1 MRRVSTHRPWSWLV
15 ATIVGLTP
23 LVPIAATAAP
33 APVAPAAQQVAVRN
47 AVQKEAASRYLNVT
61 GQAQEKSNWCWAA
74 TGNSIAK
81 YYGKSYSQ
89 NQFCNLAFGYS
100 QNAACPND
108 QATLANDQR
117 AFRSIG
123 ISQGSYISG
132 TLSFGTLQTEIN
144 ANRPVMTRIGWK
156 SGGGHMMDIIGYDS
170 SNSTIEY
177 YNPWGSDPRYNTSTY
192 NWYLNNSQFQWT
204 HSLYRIGA

>member
-15 ATIVGLTP
+15 ATIVGLAP
-23 LVPIAATAAP
+23 LVPITATAAAP
-33 APVAPAAQQVAVRN
+33 APVAPAT
-47 AVQKEAASRYLNVT
+47 QKVAASRYLDVN

-132 TLSFGTLQTEIN
+132 TLSFGSLQTEIN

-170 SNSTIEY
+170 ANSTIEY

>member
-1 MRRVSTHRPWSWLV
+1 MRRVSTPRTRSWLA
-15 ATIVGLTP
+15 ATIVGLAALLP
-23 LVPIAATAAP
+23 LAPVASAA
-33 APVAPAAQQVAVRN
+33 APVAPTASAV
-47 AVQKEAASRYLNVT
+47 AASRYLNLT

-74 TGNSIAK
+74 TGNSIAR
-81 YYGKSYSQ
+81 YYGKNYSQ

-117 AFRSIG
+117 AFRAIG
-123 ISQGSYISG
+123 ITPGSYVNG
-132 TLSFGTLQTEIN
+132 TLSFSTLVTEIN

-156 SGGGHMMDIIGYDS
+156 AGGGHMMDIIGYDS
-170 SNSTIEY
+170 ADSSIEY
-177 YNPWGSDPRYNTSTY
+177 YNPWGSDPRYNYSTY
-192 NWYLNNSQFQWT
+192 NWYRNNTQFAWT

>member
-15 ATIVGLTP
+15 ATIIGLAP
-23 LVPIAATAAP
+23 LVPTAATAAP
-33 APVAPAAQQVAVRN
+33 APVAPVAQQVAG
-47 AVQKEAASRYLNVT
+47 SRYLNVN

-74 TGNSIAK
+74 TGNSIAR
-81 YYGKSYSQ
+81 YYGKTYSQ
-89 NQFCNLAFGYS
+89 NQFCNRAFGYTM
-100 QNAACPND
+100 NAACPND

-132 TLSFGTLQTEIN
+132 TLSFGGLQTEIN

-156 SGGGHMMDIIGYDS
+156 AGGGHMMDIIGYDS

-177 YNPWGSDPRYNTSTY
+177 YNPWGADPRYNTSTY

>member
-1 MRRVSTHRPWSWLV
+1 MRRVSTPRTRSWLA
-15 ATIVGLTP
+15 ATIVGLAALLP
-23 LVPIAATAAP
+23 LAPAASAAAP
-33 APVAPAAQQVAVRN
+33 ATPVAPTASKVL
-47 AVQKEAASRYLNVT
+47 ASRYLNVT
-61 GQAQEKSNWCWAA
+61 GQSQQKSNWCWAA
-74 TGNSIAK
+74 TGNSIAA
-81 YYGKSYSQ
+81 YYGSNYSQ
-89 NQFCNLAFGYS
+89 NQFCNMAFGYS
-100 QNAACPND
+100 QNGTCPND

-117 AFRSIG
+117 AFRTIG

-132 TLSFGTLQTEIN
+132 TLSFATLQTEIN

-156 SGGGHMMDIIGYDS
+156 TGGGHMMDIIGYDT

-177 YNPWGSDPRYNTSTY
+177 YNPWGSDPRYNYSTY